1 MKNPQPNR
9 LSFFILLTP
18 LIGIIGIFI
27 GLLGI
32 SYIAQ
37 IYPDAVNRVK
47 KTDPNN
53 YYLAYLLLNLAT
65 FILLCVKPIR
75 QIIFRG
81 FFQLSWTVYFP
92 YLVYVIICTNLMDII
107 ILRRIAFGASMI
119 ALAPICFYF
128 YNYVSK
134 KTIRD
139 YLIAISLPL
148 LLIISVVPGFFFP
161 PFYDGIAGWT
171 SAGINQET
179 ELKYKGYQLVRDDG
193 ETIWYTSNFF
203 SPVTQIG
210 RFPRALN
217 FTMEDELASKF
228 LFLYENYERIYPTL
242 QKKRLP
248 HQKILGKYAYPTHNL
263 SNFNSQFL
271 HFPPNRISLIRETKV
286 TIDRQTG
293 EKIQNDII
301 NEYNVAEQII
311 TK

>member
-161 PFYDGIAGWT
+161 PFYGF
-171 SAGINQET
+171 IN
-179 ELKYKGYQLVRDDG
+179 
-193 ETIWYTSNFF
+193 TIFNWYFW
-203 SPVTQIG
+203 
-210 RFPRALN
+210 
-217 FTMEDELASKF
+217 
-228 LFLYENYERIYPTL
+228 
-242 QKKRLP
+242 LP
-248 HQKILGKYAYPTHNL
+248 PKILFSFFT
-263 SNFNSQFL
+263 
-271 HFPPNRISLIRETKV
+271 V
-286 TIDRQTG
+286 
-293 EKIQNDII
+293 
-301 NEYNVAEQII
+301 
-311 TK
+311 